1 MDTFMSEAII
11 LEATLISVLL
21 ALWITSAA
29 LRGLFWLMSVMTRPI
44 MSPAVQPIRVA
55 AGQLQGNRRRNA
67 A

>member
-29 LRGLFWLMSVMTRPI
+29 LRCLFWLMSASYRPI
-44 MSPAVQPIRVA
+44 MSPVVQPIRVTV
-55 AGQLQGNRRRNA
+55 GHLQGNRRRSA

>member
-21 ALWITSAA
+21 ALWMTSAA
-29 LRGLFWLMSVMTRPI
+29 LRCLFWLVSTMSHPI
-44 MSPAVQPIRVA
+44 MGPVVQPIRVT
-55 AGQLQGNRRRNA
+55 AGQLPGNRRRNA

>member
-21 ALWITSAA
+21 ALWTTSAA
-29 LRGLFWLMSVMTRPI
+29 LRCLFWLMSAIYRPI
-44 MSPAVQPIRVA
+44 MSPVVQPIRVTA
-55 AGQLQGNRRRNA
+55 AHLQGNRRRNA

>member
-29 LRGLFWLMSVMTRPI
+29 LRGLFWLMSAISSSI
-44 MSPAVQPIRVA
+44 MSPMVQPIRVT
-55 AGQLQGNRRRNA
+55 AGHLQGNRRRNA

>member
-29 LRGLFWLMSVMTRPI
+29 LRGLFWLMSAARRPF
-44 MSPAVQPIRVA
+44 MSPLVQPIRVT
-55 AGQLQGNRRRNA
+55 AGHLQGNRRRNA

>member
-11 LEATLISVLL
+11 LEATLISVLM

-29 LRGLFWLMSVMTRPI
+29 LRGVFWLMSAAKRPFV
-44 MSPAVQPIRVA
+44 SPLVQPIRVA
-55 AGQLQGNRRRNA
+55 AGQLQGNGRRNA